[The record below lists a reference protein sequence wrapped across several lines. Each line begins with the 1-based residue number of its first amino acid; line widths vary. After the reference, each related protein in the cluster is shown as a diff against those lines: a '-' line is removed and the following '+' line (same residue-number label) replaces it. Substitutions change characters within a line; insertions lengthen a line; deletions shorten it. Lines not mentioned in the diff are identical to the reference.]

1 MSRSLNLH
9 RDQNS
14 QAVINTDLA
23 ALNKYKSERTL
34 YRKVEMLSHELVEIK
49 ECMTRLNERLEKIES
64 N

>member
-1 MSRSLNLH
+1 MSRALNLL

-34 YRKVEMLSHELVEIK
+34 YRKVEMLSNELVEIK
-49 ECMTRLNERLEKIES
+49 KCMTRLNERLEKIES